1 MEMMNIIKEINFYS
15 NIAKKREL
23 TGAEK
28 NEREAYRKLY
38 LKRFRENFKN
48 HLDNIKIVY
57 VDEDQNQNLSN

>member
-28 NEREAYRKLY
+28 NEREAFLAP
-38 LKRFRENFKN
+38 EIKN
-48 HLDNIKIVY
+48 R
-57 VDEDQNQNLSN
+57 